1 MLEVMSGTDLRPI
14 DKTLI
19 HSSDWSFTQSQ
30 FFQLNGFYE
39 PNIVGPHG
47 QKQTL
52 RSLSNGGNGWTGGWN
67 SAFVQ
72 VDNTK
77 KHRVSALIN
86 IKNQGGA
93 VQYVEDR
100 GYIYLGTNNQN
111 LDPPEPML
119 VNLQNDYAD
128 PNPYFHVTQVN
139 MLPVDQWLL
148 LVGYV
153 FPVDTPNQTVSTDA
167 GIYNVSNG
175 VQLYQATSDY
185 RFIASTHIL
194 QHRCYHYYD
203 RIPGIEVLYNDPR
216 IDVCDGTE
224 PTISE
229 LLNGYGVNMRKRPIM
244 L

>member
-1 MLEVMSGTDLRPI
+1 MLEVMSGADLRPI

-52 RSLSNGGNGWTGGWN
+52 RSLSTGGQGWTGGWN
-67 SAFVQ
+67 AFYVS

-77 KHRVSALIN
+77 LHRLSCW
-86 IKNQGGA
+86 IKITQKPSNPTIHA
-93 VQYVEDR
+93 H
-100 GYIYLGTNNQN
+100 GYIYLGTNTFEVHLLSN
-111 LDPPEPML
+111 
-119 VNLQNDYAD
+119 VAD
-128 PNPYFHVTQVN
+128 DVANGNPYFHVTALN
-139 MLPVDQWLL
+139 DLPVNEWLL

-153 FPVDTPNQTVSTDA
+153 HGVNAPNQSARTDG
-167 GIYNVSNG
+167 GIYRFSDKAQIVSITTD
-175 VQLYQATSDY
+175 YKFRPEAT
-185 RFIASTHIL
+185 AL

-203 RIPGIEVLYNDPR
+203 QIPGIEVLYNDPR
-216 IDVCDGTE
+216 IDVCDGSE
-224 PTISE
+224 PTIAQ
-229 LLNGYGVNMRKRPIM
+229 LMNGYGINMRKRPIV